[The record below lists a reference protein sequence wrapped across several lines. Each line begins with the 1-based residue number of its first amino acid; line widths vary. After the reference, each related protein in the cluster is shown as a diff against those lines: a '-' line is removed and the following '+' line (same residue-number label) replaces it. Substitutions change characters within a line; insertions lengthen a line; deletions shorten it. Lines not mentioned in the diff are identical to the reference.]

1 MTNAQLASTIRT
13 SRTISQHGRFRTVA
27 DVSCDVKG
35 GLEFVEQSTTVNHHC
50 FSTKVKF
57 H

>member
-1 MTNAQLASTIRT
+1 MTNDQLASTIRT
-13 SRTISQHGRFRTVA
+13 SRTMSQHGRFRTVA